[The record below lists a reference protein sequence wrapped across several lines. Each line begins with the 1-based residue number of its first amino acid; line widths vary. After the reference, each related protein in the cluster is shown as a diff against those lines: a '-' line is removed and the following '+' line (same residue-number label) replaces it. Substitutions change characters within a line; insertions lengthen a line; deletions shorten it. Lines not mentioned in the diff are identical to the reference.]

1 MSRDNEQFNHN
12 EGWKSESVAKEYDAR
27 RFSSLAGRVYNERE
41 QQAISELLDLASAQ
55 QQVKSVLDLPC
66 GTGRISELLVKRG
79 HEVTCADISN
89 EMLDVARE
97 RLSAYSPGASDYAI
111 MDIYN
116 IDRPDN
122 SFDCVTC
129 IRLFQHLTSD
139 ERARALTELGRVS
152 RRYVIV
158 NVMYTSFYYGILR
171 ALRKALNRY
180 APRYTSSK
188 GEIQRETAAAS
199 LRVVKSIFPQPGYQ
213 GNLVLLLEKTTS

>member
-1 MSRDNEQFNHN
+1 MTDDREQFNHN
-12 EGWKSESVAKEYDAR
+12 EGWKSESVAREYDAK
-27 RFSSLAGRVYNERE
+27 RFSSLAGRLYNKRE
-41 QQAISELLDLASAQ
+41 QQAISELLDLASRQ
-55 QQVKSVLDLPC
+55 EKIETILDLPC
-66 GTGRISELLVKRG
+66 GTGRISELLVRRG
-79 HEVTCADISN
+79 HDVTCADISQ

-97 RLSAYSPGASDYAI
+97 RLASYTPGPSEYAI

-139 ERARALTELGRVS
+139 ERARALRELGRVS

-171 ALRKALNRY
+171 GIRKVLGRY
-180 APRYTSSK
+180 APRYTSSRK
-188 GEIQRETAAAS
+188 EIQRETAAAS
-199 LRVVKSIFPQPGYQ
+199 LRVVRSIFPQPGYQ
-213 GNLVLLLEKTTS
+213 GNLVLLLEKET